1 MAELHEVA
9 EPLLFGTIPPVAI
22 VSASMAVLILIM
34 LWKKVPALITSG
46 LDKQIS
52 AIRDQLEE
60 ARVLRAEAEKL
71 RADYAARIASA
82 EKDAEAMLDHA
93 RHEAEAI
100 VARAAKDTAAVI
112 SRREKMA
119 SDKIAAVE
127 HAAVDELRQRAVDAA
142 AGAAAQLIA
151 ARLGSDADQTL
162 VNGAINGLV
171 NLSVRIV
178 DPIKRGPPPATAGP
192 FFCSEHAVHD
202 QGVDQAEAGVR
213 ESGGLAADH
222 GEAQRLPQ
230 SDRMGVAGDHEIEL
244 HRGKALGAGAGEGV
258 FCHDAAHTA
267 TGSVAGN
274 HIAAIGDMGSAAGLI
289 GP

>member
-93 RHEAEAI
+93 RQEAEAI
-100 VARAAKDTAAVI
+100 IARAARDTADVI
-112 SRREKMA
+112 ARREKMA
-119 SDKIAAVE
+119 SDKIAAAE

-142 AGAAAQLIA
+142 AGAATQLIA
-151 ARLGSDADQTL
+151 ARLGSDADHAL
-162 VNGAINGLV
+162 VNGAINGLA
-171 NLSVRIV
+171 N
-178 DPIKRGPPPATAGP
+178 
-192 FFCSEHAVHD
+192 
-202 QGVDQAEAGVR
+202 
-213 ESGGLAADH
+213 
-222 GEAQRLPQ
+222 
-230 SDRMGVAGDHEIEL
+230 
-244 HRGKALGAGAGEGV
+244 
-258 FCHDAAHTA
+258 
-267 TGSVAGN
+267 
-274 HIAAIGDMGSAAGLI
+274 
-289 GP
+289 

>member
-9 EPLLFGTIPPVAI
+9 EPLLFGAIPPVAI

-119 SDKIAAVE
+119 SDKIAAAE

-151 ARLGSDADQTL
+151 GRLGSDADQTL

-171 NLSVRIV
+171 N
-178 DPIKRGPPPATAGP
+178 
-192 FFCSEHAVHD
+192 
-202 QGVDQAEAGVR
+202 
-213 ESGGLAADH
+213 
-222 GEAQRLPQ
+222 
-230 SDRMGVAGDHEIEL
+230 
-244 HRGKALGAGAGEGV
+244 
-258 FCHDAAHTA
+258 
-267 TGSVAGN
+267 
-274 HIAAIGDMGSAAGLI
+274 
-289 GP
+289 

>member
-9 EPLLFGTIPPVAI
+9 EPLLFGAIPPVAI

-119 SDKIAAVE
+119 SDKIAAAE

-171 NLSVRIV
+171 N
-178 DPIKRGPPPATAGP
+178 
-192 FFCSEHAVHD
+192 
-202 QGVDQAEAGVR
+202 
-213 ESGGLAADH
+213 
-222 GEAQRLPQ
+222 
-230 SDRMGVAGDHEIEL
+230 
-244 HRGKALGAGAGEGV
+244 
-258 FCHDAAHTA
+258 
-267 TGSVAGN
+267 
-274 HIAAIGDMGSAAGLI
+274 
-289 GP
+289 